1 MAEKKNLTDV
11 FKERKG
17 KAVTDA
23 QSGTSAVEKL
33 TQSGLPPSRQ
43 GKRRLELWLS
53 PDAKKQVKMIA
64 IDEEKSQE
72 QVMADALNLLF
83 KSRGIPPIA

>member
-17 KAVTDA
+17 KAETDA

-33 TQSGLPPSRQ
+33 TQSG
-43 GKRRLELWLS
+43 
-53 PDAKKQVKMIA
+53 AAA
-64 IDEEKSQE
+64 ITTRKAETG
-72 QVMADALNLLF
+72 NCGCLLTR
-83 KSRGIPPIA
+83 KNK

>member
-1 MAEKKNLTDV
+1 MQQKSLSDAFN
-11 FKERKG
+11 ERKD
-17 KAVTDA
+17 KVETVAA
-23 QSGTSAVEKL
+23 SGTSAVEKL

-53 PDAKKQVKMIA
+53 PDAKKQVKLIA
-64 IDEEKSQE
+64 VDEEKSQE
-72 QVMADALNLLF
+72 QVMADALNMLF